1 MHLVRILALGALSLS
16 LISCF
21 SREEKS
27 APVANTSAPKPIVKP
42 TKVEEPKDK
51 SLNVFA
57 RYFEQ
62 ADSIHREAWWVL
74 NDERRPVGKSPFG
87 KVQRALLSSQ
97 NIKLSNKSLFS
108 CDRYLV
114 QRDVMGLNGFPQ
126 KAEVFEKCSEKSAA
140 KRIAAFSAAHEL
152 EVQVTF
158 YPENLQ
164 EILGLNAGVLN
175 KPIQC
180 TLRGNDKEQL
190 IALNCKEWAQDRTR
204 EQMVRLDVYDYQ
216 KEGRDLI
223 KLRGKVYE
231 NLRDIRKIVADVPMA
246 GKIQVT
252 ETELYAPPVEPAPV
266 PTPTPAKTP
275 VKAERPANAPPLEL
289 PPEGQEQMHVQEN
302 GEPVQEPQEPAAL
315 TPLPGSPEQPTF
327 AVPAAR
333 SVDPD
338 VMMQRAVEE
347 QGGPVIDV
355 EPHPENPQNPDGMEG
370 GEPQPEAPQ
379 IPAGGVPH
387 GR

>member
-1 MHLVRILALGALSLS
+1 MRLVRSLALGVLFLG
-16 LISCF
+16 LVSCF
-21 SREEKS
+21 SREEKPVAVVPAVS
-27 APVANTSAPKPIVKP
+27 APPQRMKP
-42 TKVEEPKDK
+42 TKVEETKDK
-51 SLNVFA
+51 SVHVFA

-62 ADSIHREAWWVL
+62 ADAIHREAWWVL

-114 QRDVMGLNGFPQ
+114 QRDVLGLNGFPQ
-126 KAEVFEKCSEKSAA
+126 KAEIFEKCSEKAPA
-140 KRIAAFSAAHEL
+140 KRIAQFSAPHDKEI
-152 EVQVTF
+152 QVTF

-164 EILGLNAGVLN
+164 EILGIGSAILN

-190 IALNCKEWAQDRTR
+190 ISLHCKEWAQDRSK

-223 KLRGKVYE
+223 KLRGKVFE
-231 NLRDIRKIVADVPMA
+231 NLRDIRKIVADIPMA
-246 GKIQVT
+246 GKIEVT
-252 ETELYAPPVEPAPV
+252 ETELYAPPVEPTPV
-266 PTPTPAKTP
+266 PTPTPSPAKTP

-289 PPEGQEQMHVQEN
+289 PPEGEEPVHVQEN
-302 GEPVQEPQEPAAL
+302 GEPVADPQEPAAL
-315 TPLPGSPEQPTF
+315 TPLPGSPEQPVF

-333 SVDPD
+333 EVVDPD
-338 VMMQRAVEE
+338 VMMQREVHQ
-347 QGGPVIDV
+347 QGGPVMDV
-355 EPHPENPQNPDGMEG
+355 EPHPENPTESENVEG
-370 GEPQPEAPQ
+370 VEPQ
-379 IPAGGVPH
+379 GVPH